1 MMHSSLTVLCVCLFF
16 LSKHL
21 FYVPSALAN
30 AINPRHGRRQNG
42 NTASLL
48 PELVTPRGVTVRD
61 EPEMK
66 QNKKTHTPPG

>member
-1 MMHSSLTVLCVCLFF
+1 MCVFLF

-66 QNKKTHTPPG
+66 QKKAHTHTHTHTRLKVIS